1 MCLAAECNR
10 RQVASTRGHLGQPGA
25 GGADRLEGRRR
36 RSRGHGGGCVADAPL
51 LPPSSRHF
59 LVLIRH
65 LKFRELTCLGKFFF
79 FFLGQ
84 YFLKVVIILLWENNF
99 LICFEQLKILLVKNY
114 LNSCLEIV
122 IGKSIIS

>member
-25 GGADRLEGRRR
+25 GGADRLVGRRR
-36 RSRGHGGGCVADAPL
+36 RSRGHGGGGVADAPL

-65 LKFRELTCLGKFFF
+65 LKLRELTCLGKIFFV
-79 FFLGQ
+79 GQ
-84 YFLKVVIILLWENNF
+84 YFLKVVIILLWENNC

-114 LNSCLEIV
+114 LNSCLEFVIV
-122 IGKSIIS
+122 KSIIS